1 MGIYLNPS
9 NAGFKKTLAG
19 NIFVDKSMLI
29 SELNKFIDSGNQYIC
44 VSRPRRFGKTIATN
58 IMCAYYSKGC
68 DSREMFSKL
77 KISKAKNYEQYLNKL
92 NFIKIDVAS
101 EYQNANDKNEMLKD
115 LQKKVRDEFQ
125 EQYPKIRFVK
135 NETIANCMM
144 KVYKEN
150 NETFVIILD
159 EYDCLVRDT
168 FGTHLFA
175 DYLEFLNGLFKS
187 DTLRPAIAL
196 AYLTGILPIVR
207 DRVQSKLNNFR
218 EYTILNAYNLAE
230 FVGFTEKEVKPLCKK
245 YKVDFAQ
252 CKKEYDGYAQ
262 NGFEIY
268 NPESV
273 VMCMETKEFGNF
285 WGKTS
290 TYMVITDRLKHNYK
304 GAKEDVIKMLS
315 GEGIKVN
322 ITRYMNTMTDFH
334 SKDDVFTYL
343 IHLGYL
349 AYNSKEGTCRI
360 PNLEV
365 RKEWN
370 NAIEDMPEYSKT
382 DEIIKASEELLEQ
395 TLLKNSDAVAK
406 ALDNTHLHVSSNRNY
421 NNENA
426 LAAAV
431 YIAFVHAL
439 NYYNCF
445 KELST
450 GKGFADLVYVP
461 VVKSPEHPAIIIEL
475 KHNQSTGKALQQIQN
490 KQYFDAL
497 SNYNG
502 NLLFVAINYDKDTK
516 NHECEITEWEK

>member
-9 NAGFKKTLAG
+9 NVGFKEILAG
-19 NIFVDKSMLI
+19 DIFVDKTMLI
-29 SELNKFIDSGNQYIC
+29 SELNKFIDKGNKYIC

-101 EYQNANDKNEMLKD
+101 EYQNARVKDEMLID
-115 LQKKVRDEFQ
+115 LQAKLLREFRAQ
-125 EQYPKIRFVK
+125 FPKIKFRD
-135 NETIANCMM
+135 NETLANCMM
-144 KVYKEN
+144 EVYSATG
-150 NETFVIILD
+150 ETFVIILD
-159 EYDCLVRDT
+159 EYDCLVRNQ
-168 FGTHLFA
+168 FGTNLFA
-175 DYLEFLNGLFKS
+175 NYLEFLNGLFKS
-187 DTLRPAIAL
+187 DTLKPAIAL

-207 DRVQSKLNNFR
+207 DRVQSKLNNFE
-218 EYTILNAYNLAE
+218 EYTILNSYNLAE

-245 YKVDFAQ
+245 YKVDYAQ

-262 NGFEIY
+262 NGYEIY

-273 VMCMETKEFGNF
+273 VKCMLKGEFGNF

-304 GAKEDVIKMLS
+304 GAKEDVVKMLS
-315 GEGIKVN
+315 GEEVKVN

-382 DEIIKASEELLEQ
+382 DDIIKASEDLLEQ

-406 ALDNTHLHVSSNRNY
+406 ALDNTHIHVTSNRNF
-421 NNENA
+421 NNEDA

-475 KHNQSTGKALQQIQN
+475 KHNQSTGKALQQIQSR
-490 KQYFDAL
+490 QYFDAL
-497 SNYNG
+497 ENYKG
-502 NLLFVAINYDKDTK
+502 NLLFVAINYDKETK
-516 NHECEITEWEK
+516 KHECEITEWEK

>member
-68 DSREMFSKL
+68 DSREIFSKL

-101 EYQNANDKNEMLKD
+101 EYQNARVKDEMLID
-115 LQKKVRDEFQ
+115 LQAKLLREFRAQ
-125 EQYPKIRFVK
+125 FPKIKFRD
-135 NETIANCMM
+135 NETLANCMM
-144 KVYKEN
+144 EVYSVTG
-150 NETFVIILD
+150 ETFVIILD
-159 EYDCLVRDT
+159 EYDCLVRNQ
-168 FGTHLFA
+168 FGTNLFA

-187 DTLRPAIAL
+187 DTLKPAIAL

-304 GAKEDVIKMLS
+304 GAKDDVIKMLS
-315 GEGIKVN
+315 GEEIKVN

-349 AYNSKEGTCRI
+349 AYNSKDGTCRI

-406 ALDNTHLHVSSNRNY
+406 ALDNTHLHVTSSRNY

-445 KELST
+445 KELTT

-475 KHNQSTGKALQQIQN
+475 KINESTGKALQQIQN
-490 KQYFDAL
+490 RQYFDAL
-497 SNYNG
+497 DNYKG

-516 NHECEITEWEK
+516 KHECEITEWEK

>member
-68 DSREMFSKL
+68 DSREIFSKL

-159 EYDCLVRDT
+159 EYDCLVRNQ
-168 FGTHLFA
+168 FGTNLFA

-315 GEGIKVN
+315 GEEIKVN

-395 TLLKNSDAVAK
+395 TLLKNSEAVAK
-406 ALDNTHLHVSSNRNY
+406 ALDNTHLHVTSSRNY

-475 KHNQSTGKALQQIQN
+475 KINESTGKALQQIQN
-490 KQYFDAL
+490 RQYFDAL
-497 SNYNG
+497 ENYKG

-516 NHECEITEWEK
+516 KHECEITEWEK

>member
-19 NIFVDKSMLI
+19 EIFVDKTMLI
-29 SELNKFIDSGNQYIC
+29 SELNKFIDSGNQYVC

-58 IMCAYYSKGC
+58 MMCAYYSKGC
-68 DSREMFSKL
+68 DSREMFSKM

-92 NFIKIDVAS
+92 NFIAIDVAS
-101 EYQNANDKNEMLKD
+101 EYQNANVKDNMLVELTD
-115 LQKKVRDEFQ
+115 FVRSEFV
-125 EQYPKIRFVK
+125 EQFPKIKFDP
-135 NETIANCMM
+135 NDTIAKCMLR
-144 KVYKEN
+144 VYAATG
-150 NETFVIILD
+150 ETFVIILD

-187 DTLRPAIAL
+187 NTLKPAISL

-218 EYTILNAYNLAE
+218 EYTILDAFNLAE
-230 FVGFTEKEVKPLCKK
+230 FVGFTEQEVRTLCKK
-245 YKVDFAQ
+245 YKVDFAL

-262 NGFEIY
+262 NGYEIY

-273 VMCMETKEFGNF
+273 VMCMETKKFGNF

-315 GEGIKVN
+315 GEEVKVDVEM
-322 ITRYMNTMTDFH
+322 YLNTMTDFV

-349 AYNSKEGTCRI
+349 AYNNKNFKCRI

-365 RKEWN
+365 RKEWHR
-370 NAIEDMPEYSKT
+370 AVSTLPDYSKT
-382 DEIIKASEELLEQ
+382 DEIIKASEELWEQ

-406 ALDNTHLHVSSNRNY
+406 ALDETHIHVTSNRNY

-497 SNYNG
+497 NNYKG
-502 NLLFVAINYDKDTK
+502 NLLFVAINYDEDTK
-516 NHECEITEWEK
+516 KHECEITEWEK

>member
-68 DSREMFSKL
+68 DSREIFSKL

-207 DRVQSKLNNFR
+207 DRVQSKLNNFE
-218 EYTILNAYNLAE
+218 EYTILNSYNLAE

-245 YKVDFAQ
+245 YKVDYAQ

-262 NGFEIY
+262 NGYEIY

-273 VMCMETKEFGNF
+273 VKCMLKGEFGNF

-315 GEGIKVN
+315 GEEVKVDVEM
-322 ITRYMNTMTDFH
+322 YLNTMTDFV

-349 AYNSKEGTCRI
+349 AYDNNKFTCRI

-365 RKEWN
+365 RKEWHR
-370 NAIEDMPEYSKT
+370 AVSTLPEYSKT

-406 ALDNTHLHVSSNRNY
+406 ALDNTHLHVSSSRNY

-475 KHNQSTGKALQQIQN
+475 KINESTGKALQQIQN
-490 KQYFDAL
+490 RQYFDAL
-497 SNYNG
+497 ENYKG

-516 NHECEITEWEK
+516 KHECEITEWEK

>member
-29 SELNKFIDSGNQYIC
+29 SELNKFIDCGNQYIC

-68 DSREMFSKL
+68 DSREIFSKL

-101 EYQNANDKNEMLKD
+101 EYQNARVKEEMLID
-115 LQKKVRDEFQ
+115 LQAKLLREFRAQ
-125 EQYPKIRFVK
+125 FPKIKFRD
-135 NETIANCMM
+135 NETLANCMM
-144 KVYKEN
+144 EVYSATG
-150 NETFVIILD
+150 ETFIIILD
-159 EYDCLVRDT
+159 EYDCLVRNQ
-168 FGTHLFA
+168 FGTNLFA

-187 DTLRPAIAL
+187 DTLKPAIAL

-315 GEGIKVN
+315 GEEIKVN

-349 AYNSKEGTCRI
+349 AYNSKDGTCRI

-395 TLLKNSDAVAK
+395 TLLKNSDAVAQ
-406 ALDNTHLHVSSNRNY
+406 ALDNTHLHVTSSRNY

-475 KHNQSTGKALQQIQN
+475 KINESTGKALQQIQN
-490 KQYFDAL
+490 RQYFDAL
-497 SNYNG
+497 ENYKG

-516 NHECEITEWEK
+516 KHECEITEWEK

>member
-1 MGIYLNPS
+1 
-9 NAGFKKTLAG
+9 
-19 NIFVDKSMLI
+19 
-29 SELNKFIDSGNQYIC
+29 
-44 VSRPRRFGKTIATN
+44 
-58 IMCAYYSKGC
+58 
-68 DSREMFSKL
+68 
-77 KISKAKNYEQYLNKL
+77 
-92 NFIKIDVAS
+92 
-101 EYQNANDKNEMLKD
+101 
-115 LQKKVRDEFQ
+115 
-125 EQYPKIRFVK
+125 
-135 NETIANCMM
+135 
-144 KVYKEN
+144 
-150 NETFVIILD
+150 
-159 EYDCLVRDT
+159 
-168 FGTHLFA
+168 
-175 DYLEFLNGLFKS
+175 
-187 DTLRPAIAL
+187 
-196 AYLTGILPIVR
+196 
-207 DRVQSKLNNFR
+207 
-218 EYTILNAYNLAE
+218 
-230 FVGFTEKEVKPLCKK
+230 VKPLCKK

-315 GEGIKVN
+315 GEEIKVN

-349 AYNSKEGTCRI
+349 AYNSKDGTCRI

-406 ALDNTHLHVSSNRNY
+406 ALDNTHLHVTSSRNY

-475 KHNQSTGKALQQIQN
+475 KINESTGKALQQIQSR
-490 KQYFDAL
+490 QYFDAL
-497 SNYNG
+497 DNYKG

-516 NHECEITEWEK
+516 KHECEITELEK

>member
-9 NAGFKKTLAG
+9 NVGFKEILAG
-19 NIFVDKSMLI
+19 DIFVDKTMLI
-29 SELNKFIDSGNQYIC
+29 SELNKFIEKGNKYIC

-77 KISKAKNYEQYLNKL
+77 KISKAKNFEQYLNKL
-92 NFIKIDVAS
+92 NFIAIDVAS
-101 EYQNANDKNEMLKD
+101 EYQNARVKDEMLID
-115 LQKKVRDEFQ
+115 LQAKLLREFRAQ
-125 EQYPKIRFVK
+125 FPKIKFR
-135 NETIANCMM
+135 NNGTLANCMM
-144 KVYKEN
+144 EVYSATG
-150 NETFVIILD
+150 ETFVIILD
-159 EYDCLVRDT
+159 EYDCLVRDQ

-187 DTLRPAIAL
+187 NTLKPAIAL

-207 DRVQSKLNNFR
+207 DRVQSKLNNFE
-218 EYTILNAYNLAE
+218 EYTILNSYNLAE

-245 YKVDFAQ
+245 YKVDYAQ

-262 NGFEIY
+262 NGYEIY

-273 VMCMETKEFGNF
+273 VKCMLKGEFGNF
-285 WGKTS
+285 WSKTS

-304 GAKEDVIKMLS
+304 GAKEDVVKMLS
-315 GEGIKVN
+315 GEEVKVN

-382 DEIIKASEELLEQ
+382 DEIIKASEDLLEQ

-406 ALDNTHLHVSSNRNY
+406 SLDNTHIHVTSNRNF
-421 NNENA
+421 NNEDA

-475 KHNQSTGKALQQIQN
+475 KHNQSTGKALQQIQSR
-490 KQYFDAL
+490 QYFDAL
-497 SNYNG
+497 ENYKG
-502 NLLFVAINYDKDTK
+502 NLIFVAINYDKETK
-516 NHECEITEWEK
+516 KHECEITEWEK

>member
-9 NAGFKKTLAG
+9 NVGLKEILAG
-19 NIFVDKSMLI
+19 DIFVDKTMLI
-29 SELNKFIDSGNQYIC
+29 SELNKFIDKGNKYIC

-135 NETIANCMM
+135 NETIANCIL
-144 KVYKEN
+144 KVYA
-150 NETFVIILD
+150 ETEESFIIVID
-159 EYDCLVRDT
+159 EYDYLVRMQANQN
-168 FGTHLFA
+168 LLS
-175 DYLEFLNGLFKS
+175 DYLSFLGGIFKS
-187 DTLRPAIAL
+187 NTLSPAITL
-196 AYLTGILPIVR
+196 AYVTGILPVIR
-207 DRVQSKLNNFR
+207 LREQTKLNNIK

-245 YKVDFAQ
+245 YKVDYAQ

-262 NGFEIY
+262 NGYEIY

-273 VMCMETKEFGNF
+273 VKCMLKGEFGNF

-315 GEGIKVN
+315 GEEVKVDVEM
-322 ITRYMNTMTDFH
+322 YLNTMTDFV

-349 AYNSKEGTCRI
+349 AYDNNKFTCRI

-365 RKEWN
+365 RKEWHR
-370 NAIEDMPEYSKT
+370 AVSTLPEYSKT

-406 ALDNTHLHVSSNRNY
+406 ALDNTHLHVTSSRNY

-475 KHNQSTGKALQQIQN
+475 KINESTGKALQQIQSR
-490 KQYFDAL
+490 QYFDAL
-497 SNYNG
+497 DNYKG
-502 NLLFVAINYDKDTK
+502 NLLFVAINYGKDTK
-516 NHECEITEWEK
+516 KHECEITEWEK